1 MIKEM
6 IIRTALNAK
15 FGRYGKVLTLKID
28 SSNKTIDVD
37 VLLKGE
43 TEPIKIRVGQY
54 EIRKEGKPGLALTNI
69 QTSRPWMTELAAAFG
84 PEILIP
90 IEKAKLLGLV
100 L

>member
-43 TEPIKIRVGQY
+43 TEPIKIRVGQ
-54 EIRKEGKPGLALTNI
+54 EGKPGLALTNI